1 MAVSERRRV
10 TRRALLRH
18 LAALLVLAL
27 VAGLVVF
34 ALLRLDLHR
43 VGHALITATPG
54 WIALALVL
62 MAASLVLRSISWQQ
76 TLRAALPDT
85 AMRWPPV
92 VRATMIG
99 VMASAV
105 FPGRIGEP
113 TRVVVL
119 SRRLEGPTKRL
130 LPVVAGTVF
139 SQTLINLVALGILLA
154 ITFT

>member
-1 MAVSERRRV
+1 MGVSGRRRI
-10 TRRALLRH
+10 TRPTMLRSVAMAL
-18 LAALLVLAL
+18 ALAL

-43 VGHALITATPG
+43 TGHALITATPG
-54 WIALALVL
+54 WITLALVL
-62 MAASLVLRSISWQQ
+62 MAASLVLRSISWHQ
-76 TLRAALPDT
+76 TLRAALPQT
-85 AMRWPPV
+85 VLHLPPV

-119 SRRLEGPTKRL
+119 ARHLEGPTRRQ
-130 LPVVAGTVF
+130 LP
-139 SQTLINLVALGILLA
+139 
-154 ITFT
+154 